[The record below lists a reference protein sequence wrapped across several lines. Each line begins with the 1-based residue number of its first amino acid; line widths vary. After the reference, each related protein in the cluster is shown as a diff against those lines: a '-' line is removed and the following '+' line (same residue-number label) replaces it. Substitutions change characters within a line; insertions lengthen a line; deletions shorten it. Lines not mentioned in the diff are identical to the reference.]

1 MLECRTIFWLWFDQG
16 QHQEPACPDADRAL
30 LVARNEGDCG
40 LDFQGGSLII
50 GTLLS
55 RGSHDVTPLESAT
68 QVWRQAARVLFLQ
81 AALAAAAAAIAT
93 FVWGFSAGAWA
104 LVGGAVCVA
113 PSALFAFKLSRAAL
127 RSGQAFGIALV
138 LGELI
143 KVVLVVA
150 LFALA
155 YSRSGSVNAAALLFG
170 FIAAIQGYFL
180 AFLIS

>member
-1 MLECRTIFWLWFDQG
+1 M
-16 QHQEPACPDADRAL
+16 
-30 LVARNEGDCG
+30 
-40 LDFQGGSLII
+40 
-50 GTLLS
+50 
-55 RGSHDVTPLESAT
+55 TPLESAT
-68 QVWRQAARVLFLQ
+68 QVWRQAARVLLLQ

-104 LVGGAVCVA
+104 LVGGAVCVV